1 MAIQETIKT
10 GRKYRKCIDNTP
22 ESKKWERYS
31 FWTKSTDVEFSDG
44 TTAESKL
51 GSYKGV
57 TTNENQVAG
66 YAADVTLVKTIKT
79 SLSNLITS
87 LTNLVNSINDRLGG
101 MRFYEDSTGKYVVGA
116 DSVPKKLGSDAE
128 VLNGIIGNNG
138 IIEVG
143 IKGSTSIN
151 ANGWKEINISGFF
164 GYQGLTMD
172 NFLVY
177 PIDSQGSVH
186 HSGNETSYYVD
197 GAGVGH
203 AEFNKEY
210 NQSTGI
216 LKIRP
221 QYYFYDWRW
230 NRPVNLGGSCNFYK
244 VKIYLIQQ

>member
-22 ESKKWERYS
+22 GSKKWERYS

-116 DSVPKKLGSDAE
+116 DSVPKKLGSVGSEIQIIQVSSGTTGNVDIKPKYENWSELTIANFSFGSSIGASMHGPLGQVNSCGKNINLSYSSTTG
-128 VLNGIIGNNG
+128 VL
-138 IIEVG
+138 
-143 IKGSTSIN
+143 SIN
-151 ANGWKEINISGFF
+151 YNYTGDHNQN
-164 GYQGLTMD
+164 Y
-172 NFLVY
+172 NFSLNPNVY
-177 PIDSQGSVH
+177 L
-186 HSGNETSYYVD
+186 YVP
-197 GAGVGH
+197 
-203 AEFNKEY
+203 K
-210 NQSTGI
+210 QS
-216 LKIRP
+216 
-221 QYYFYDWRW
+221 
-230 NRPVNLGGSCNFYK
+230 
-244 VKIYLIQQ
+244 

>member
-87 LTNLVNSINDRLGG
+87 LTNLVNSINDKLGG

-116 DSVPKKLGSDAE
+116 DSVPKKLGSGTIKRISLGSVSGDFSIDVKTYYADWQYLTSNNFA
-128 VLNGIIGNNG
+128 LNGCYGKKNGAQGQNNWPGSYFSTNWNSSNGIFTVTKQIIGDPPDSLD
-138 IIEVG
+138 ISSEVVLFVV
-143 IKGSTSIN
+143 
-151 ANGWKEINISGFF
+151 E
-164 GYQGLTMD
+164 
-172 NFLVY
+172 
-177 PIDSQGSVH
+177 
-186 HSGNETSYYVD
+186 
-197 GAGVGH
+197 
-203 AEFNKEY
+203 
-210 NQSTGI
+210 
-216 LKIRP
+216 
-221 QYYFYDWRW
+221 
-230 NRPVNLGGSCNFYK
+230 
-244 VKIYLIQQ
+244 